1 MLNVVNGIKSGISTA
16 FTAIKDKVTEIFNG
30 VKKTISNIW
39 NGIVSTI
46 KGAINGI
53 IGGINGMIRG
63 VVNGLNAV
71 IRLLNKLH
79 FSIPDW
85 VPGLGGK
92 SFGFNIGEVSAPQIP
107 LLAKGGVIK
116 QPTLAMMGE
125 YPGLVAIPK
134 SPRLSPP
141 SRRLWLLQMGMW
153 WMPSCKLPKR
163 SLMPSKKMAV

>member
-1 MLNVVNGIKSGISTA
+1 M
-16 FTAIKDKVTEIFNG
+16 
-30 VKKTISNIW
+30 KKTISNIW

-125 YPGLVAIPK
+125 YPGAGSNPEIAAPQSAIAEAVASANGDVVDAI
-134 SPRLSPP
+134 
-141 SRRLWLLQMGMW
+141 LQAAKEIIDAIQENGGVTIGDET
-153 WMPSCKLPKR
+153 LGRAVDRYNRKR
-163 SLMPSKKMAV
+163 AVMNGGFA